1 MKIKII
7 AIALICTLGLS
18 CFGLSGCATDKSN
31 SNTTENSFVSKY
43 ASKYDFYDDSV
54 KTLKRNMS
62 LSDEEVDNVFGV
74 LVDNCVDDK
83 ISYCFDE
90 TDSDD
95 NDYYEIWWGLSSC
108 DVYLKD
114 NAVSKIIFNSSV
126 IYEDGKKIKATEEPT
141 TEEPTTVAPT
151 TEKPTEKVTEAPTEI
166 VITSITSSVNAG
178 ETASVSIQGAP
189 NTEYYITV
197 TYKSGKSTAAGLEA
211 KTSDSNGNVSWS
223 WEVGAK
229 TSSGT
234 YPISIS
240 GGGTSAKTEFTIN

>member
-1 MKIKII
+1 MKTCKNWIVVLLLIVFFPVGLYLMWARTNWKKNVKIVVTIFI
-7 AIALICTLGLS
+7 AVLFIIG
-18 CFGLSGCATDKSN
+18 
-31 SNTTENSFVSKY
+31 
-43 ASKYDFYDDSV
+43 AS
-54 KTLKRNMS
+54 
-62 LSDEEVDNVFGV
+62 
-74 LVDNCVDDK
+74 
-83 ISYCFDE
+83 
-90 TDSDD
+90 
-95 NDYYEIWWGLSSC
+95 SSAKNGS
-108 DVYLKD
+108 KD
-114 NAVSKIIFNSSV
+114 NANSTTSFV
-126 IYEDGKKIKATEEPT
+126 DVTTEPTTAVQT

-166 VITSITSSVNAG
+166 LITSITSSVNAG

-211 KTSDSNGNVSWS
+211 KTSDGNGNVSWS